1 MKIIIPMSGFGES
14 FKRVGYSVPKPL
26 IKIDGIH
33 MIGHV
38 INLFPG
44 EKDFIFICNKEHL
57 NNNSYDMK
65 GILESYCPSG
75 KIVGIEPHK
84 KGPVHAVLEV
94 ENLIDNDE
102 ANLDKIEVLN
112 LIFSILNNENE
123 NPFKLQITIMQF

>member
-1 MKIIIPMSGFGES
+1 MKIIIPMSGFGER

-57 NNNSYDMK
+57 
-65 GILESYCPSG
+65 
-75 KIVGIEPHK
+75 KIH
-84 KGPVHAVLEV
+84 
-94 ENLIDNDE
+94 NL
-102 ANLDKIEVLN
+102 LYHFHLV
-112 LIFSILNNENE
+112 
-123 NPFKLQITIMQF
+123 